1 MSDTNLIHDQVKLIV
16 AKIFD
21 VPLQDISNDFG
32 IDSCEQWDS
41 ITHLKLVASI
51 EDQFQIQLSPE
62 EQTDM
67 LTVELIEHV
76 LNGRV

>member
-21 VPLQDISNDFG
+21 VPLQDISSDFG

-67 LTVELIEHV
+67 LTLELIEHV

>member
-21 VPLQDISNDFG
+21 VPLQDISSDFG

-41 ITHLKLVASI
+41 ITHLKLVTSI

-76 LNGRV
+76 LNGRA

>member
-67 LTVELIEHV
+67 LTLELIEHV
-76 LNGRV
+76 LNEKV

>member
-1 MSDTNLIHDQVKLIV
+1 MFDKNLIHDQVISIV
-16 AKIFD
+16 AKLFD
-21 VPLQDISNDFG
+21 VPPQNISSDFG